1 MGWYA
6 ARSMHVQGVNCL
18 FGDGSV
24 RFVHQSIVHDLWRAL
39 STRRGGEV
47 TPDF

>member
-1 MGWYA
+1 MIYGRDLIYF
-6 ARSMHVQGVNCL
+6 V

-24 RFVHQSIVHDLWRAL
+24 RFLDTSIELSIYRAL

-47 TPDF
+47 TSHGSF